1 MSVVINRS
9 LGETHNGM
17 LFQEN
22 MLSKKVIMSINKVNI
37 NMKSILEK
45 YLNKNYTGKCF
56 EEGYIEKNSVRVVSY
71 TNGLCNANNL
81 EFHVV
86 FTCNIC
92 IVSDSMMLECKI
104 ENKNSSGIKCSVI
117 LDKASINLEDVNEDV
132 NEDENKDYNKTS
144 DSLIIFCTRD
154 HNNENKSFND
164 LEVGNNVVVK
174 VIGSKYELFDEYICV
189 IGKFIKKI

>member
-1 MSVVINRS
+1 MSVVINRN

-22 MLSKKVIMSINKVNI
+22 MLTKKVVMSINKVSI

-45 YLNKNYTGKCF
+45 YLNKTYTGKCF
-56 EEGYIEKNSVRVVSY
+56 EEGYIEKDSVRVVSY

-86 FTCNIC
+86 FTCNVC
-92 IVSDSMMLECKI
+92 MVSDSMMLECKI
-104 ENKNSSGIKCSVI
+104 ENKNSSGIKCSVV
-117 LDKASINLEDVNEDV
+117 LEKVNVSEEL
-132 NEDENKDYNKTS
+132 NEGEDESYNKSS

-154 HNNENKSFND
+154 HNNENKTFNE
-164 LEVGNNVVVK
+164 LEVGDNVIVK

-189 IGKFIKKI
+189 IGKFIKKN

>member
-1 MSVVINRS
+1 MSVVINRN

-22 MLSKKVIMSINKVNI
+22 MLTKKVVMSINKVSI

-45 YLNKNYTGKCF
+45 HLNKTYTGKCF
-56 EEGYIEKNSVRVVSY
+56 EEGYIEKDSVRVVSY

-92 IVSDSMMLECKI
+92 MVTDSMMLECKI
-104 ENKNSSGIKCSVI
+104 ENKNSSGIKCSVVLNKGNI
-117 LDKASINLEDVNEDV
+117 SEDLNEG
-132 NEDENKDYNKTS
+132 EDESYNKSS

-154 HNNENKSFND
+154 HNNENKTFNE
-164 LEVGNNVVVK
+164 LEVGDNVIVK

-189 IGKFIKKI
+189 IGKFIKKN

>member
-1 MSVVINRS
+1 MSVVINRN

-22 MLSKKVIMSINKVNI
+22 MLTKKVVMSINKINI

-45 YLNKNYTGKCF
+45 YLNKTYTGKCF
-56 EEGYIEKNSVRVVSY
+56 EEGYIEKDSVRVVSY

-92 IVSDSMMLECKI
+92 MVSDSMMLECKI

-117 LDKASINLEDVNEDV
+117 LDKGNISEDLNEEQD
-132 NEDENKDYNKTS
+132 KTYNKSS

-154 HNNENKSFND
+154 HNNENKTFNE
-164 LEVGNNVVVK
+164 LEVGDNVIVK

-189 IGKFIKKI
+189 IGKFIKKN

>member
-1 MSVVINRS
+1 MSVVINRN

-22 MLSKKVIMSINKVNI
+22 MLTKKIVMSINKINI
-37 NMKSILEK
+37 NMKGILEK
-45 YLNKNYTGKCF
+45 YLNKTYTGKCF

-92 IVSDSMMLECKI
+92 MVSDSMMLECKI

-117 LDKASINLEDVNEDV
+117 LDKGNISEDLNE
-132 NEDENKDYNKTS
+132 EQDETYNKSS

-154 HNNENKSFND
+154 HNNENKTFNE
-164 LEVGNNVVVK
+164 LEVGDNVIVK

-189 IGKFIKKI
+189 IGKFIKKN